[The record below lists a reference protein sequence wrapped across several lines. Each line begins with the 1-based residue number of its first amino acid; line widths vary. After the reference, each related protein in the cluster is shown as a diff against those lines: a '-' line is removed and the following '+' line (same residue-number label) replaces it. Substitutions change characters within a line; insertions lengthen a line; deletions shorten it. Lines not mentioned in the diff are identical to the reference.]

1 MFSHNPN
8 ATPIWLLIIF
18 SAVSCFGTP
27 QIKKYVSK
35 HVTDEEKQNF
45 YTSILSRLRINNK
58 SRVGLSRTSVN
69 YEVSDLREQPG
80 ARSKNKPHRK
90 KITANSVKILDSQH
104 LLRVFIFIDC
114 IFAN

>member
-45 YTSILSRLRINNK
+45 YTSILWVVLLVI
-58 SRVGLSRTSVN
+58 VVTLSV
-69 YEVSDLREQPG
+69 
-80 ARSKNKPHRK
+80 
-90 KITANSVKILDSQH
+90 
-104 LLRVFIFIDC
+104 IFVP
-114 IFAN
+114 

>member
-58 SRVGLSRTSVN
+58 SRVGLSRMSAKPVRGQKTRPTAKNGRKQCEN
-69 YEVSDLREQPG
+69 YL
-80 ARSKNKPHRK
+80 
-90 KITANSVKILDSQH
+90 T
-104 LLRVFIFIDC
+104 IFYWL
-114 IFAN
+114 